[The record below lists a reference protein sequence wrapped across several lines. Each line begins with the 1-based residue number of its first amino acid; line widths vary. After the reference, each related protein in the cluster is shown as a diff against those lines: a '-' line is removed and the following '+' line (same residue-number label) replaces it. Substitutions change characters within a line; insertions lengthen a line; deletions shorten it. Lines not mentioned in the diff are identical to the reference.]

1 MEDLLESKIL
11 DNLYEIIEG
20 EVENQYIK
28 RYGNPKENK
37 KTEKSEKQLV
47 KFMEK
52 FIKDETNMKILY
64 EKLNKF
70 ELCAMGEMCFWYKP
84 YYKKGFIDGISLKN
98 QIKDE
103 KSINNSREK
112 SIIYQNINEIL
123 ALFEEQ
129 KYKNLKQ
136 NDDYMKIV
144 KEIEEIKKRFS
155 KVRSFFENE
164 EITEFSKEE
173 MKAIL
178 EIIKLHNDIEG
189 MELEEMFKLGIKEG
203 RNL

>member
-1 MEDLLESKIL
+1 MENLFESEIL
-11 DNLYEIIEG
+11 DNLYEIVEG

-84 YYKKGFIDGISLKN
+84 YYKKGFIDGISLKK
-98 QIKDE
+98 QIKEE
-103 KSINNSREK
+103 KCINNSREE
-112 SIIYQNINEIL
+112 SIIYQNINEISDF
-123 ALFEEQ
+123 FEEQ

-136 NDDYMKIV
+136 NNDYMKIV
-144 KEIEEIKKRFS
+144 KEIAEIKEKFPKIRDLFENNEITELSREEIK
-155 KVRSFFENE
+155 
-164 EITEFSKEE
+164 
-173 MKAIL
+173 AIL
-178 EIIKLHNDIEG
+178 DIVKLKDDRAMYET
-189 MELEEMFKLGIKEG
+189 EEMFKIGLREG
-203 RNL
+203 KSL

>member
-1 MEDLLESKIL
+1 MENLFESEIL
-11 DNLYEIIEG
+11 DNLYEIVEG

-84 YYKKGFIDGISLKN
+84 YYKKGFIDGISLKK
-98 QIKDE
+98 QIKEE
-103 KSINNSREK
+103 KSINNSREE
-112 SIIYQNINEIL
+112 SIIYQNINEISDF
-123 ALFEEQ
+123 FEEQ

-136 NDDYMKIV
+136 NNDYMKIE
-144 KEIEEIKKRFS
+144 KEIAEIKEKFPKIRDL
-155 KVRSFFENE
+155 FENNQ
-164 EITEFSKEE
+164 ITEFSKEE
-173 MKAIL
+173 VKAIL
-178 EIIKLHNDIEG
+178 DIIKLQDDRAMYEAD
-189 MELEEMFKLGIKEG
+189 EMFKIGLREG
-203 RNL
+203 KAL

>member
-52 FIKDETNMKILY
+52 LIKDETNMKILY

-84 YYKKGFIDGISLKN
+84 YYKKGFIDGISLKK
-98 QIKDE
+98 QIKEE
-103 KSINNSREK
+103 KSINNSREE
-112 SIIYQNINEIL
+112 SIIYQNINEISDF
-123 ALFEEQ
+123 FEEQ

-136 NDDYMKIV
+136 NNDYMKIV
-144 KEIEEIKKRFS
+144 KEIAEIKEKFPKIRDL
-155 KVRSFFENE
+155 FENN
-164 EITEFSKEE
+164 EITELSKEE
-173 MKAIL
+173 VKAIL
-178 EIIKLHNDIEG
+178 DIIKLQDDRAMYETD
-189 MELEEMFKLGIKEG
+189 EMFKIGLREG
-203 RNL
+203 KAL

>member
-1 MEDLLESKIL
+1 MEDLLESEIL

-84 YYKKGFIDGISLKN
+84 YYKKGFIDGISLKK
-98 QIKDE
+98 QIKEE
-103 KSINNSREK
+103 KSINNSREE
-112 SIIYQNINEIL
+112 SIIYQNINEISDF
-123 ALFEEQ
+123 FEEQ

-136 NDDYMKIV
+136 NNDYMKIV
-144 KEIEEIKKRFS
+144 KEIAEIKEKFPKIRDL
-155 KVRSFFENE
+155 FENNQ
-164 EITEFSKEE
+164 ITEFSKEE
-173 MKAIL
+173 VKAIL
-178 EIIKLHNDIEG
+178 DIIKLQDDRAMYETD
-189 MELEEMFKLGIKEG
+189 EMFKIGLREG
-203 RNL
+203 KAL

>member
-84 YYKKGFIDGISLKN
+84 YYKKGFIDGISLKK
-98 QIKDE
+98 QIKEE
-103 KSINNSREK
+103 KSINNSREE
-112 SIIYQNINEIL
+112 SIIYQNINEISDF
-123 ALFEEQ
+123 FEEQ

-136 NDDYMKIV
+136 NNDYMKIV
-144 KEIEEIKKRFS
+144 KEIAEIKEKFPKIRDL
-155 KVRSFFENE
+155 FENNQ
-164 EITEFSKEE
+164 ITEFSKEE
-173 MKAIL
+173 VKAIL
-178 EIIKLHNDIEG
+178 DIIKLQDDRAMYETD
-189 MELEEMFKLGIKEG
+189 EMFKIGLREG
-203 RNL
+203 RAL

>member
-1 MEDLLESKIL
+1 MEELFENKIL
-11 DNLYEIIEG
+11 DELYEIRG
-20 EVENQYIK
+20 EEFIGSYTK
-28 RYGNPKENK
+28 KYGKPEKVK
-37 KTEKSEKQLV
+37 KAEKAEEQLV
-47 KFMEK
+47 QFMKK
-52 FIKDETNMKILY
+52 FIKDESNMKKLY
-64 EKLNKF
+64 EKINIF
-70 ELCAMGEMCFWYKP
+70 ESYALDEMSFWHKP
-84 YYKKGFIDGISLKN
+84 YYKFGFIDGLNLKREI
-98 QIKDE
+98 QEE
-103 KSINNSREK
+103 KNIANDQNK
-112 SIIYQNINEIL
+112 SIIYQNINEISDF
-123 ALFEEQ
+123 FEEQ

-136 NDDYMKIV
+136 NNDYMKIV

>member
-1 MEDLLESKIL
+1 MEDLFESKIL

-112 SIIYQNINEIL
+112 SIIYQNINEISDF
-123 ALFEEQ
+123 FEEQ

-136 NDDYMKIV
+136 NNDYMKIV
-144 KEIEEIKKRFS
+144 KEIAEIKEKFPKIRDL
-155 KVRSFFENE
+155 FENN

-173 MKAIL
+173 VKAIL
-178 EIIKLHNDIEG
+178 DIIKLQDDRAMYETD
-189 MELEEMFKLGIKEG
+189 EMFKIGLREG
-203 RNL
+203 KAL

>member
-1 MEDLLESKIL
+1 MENLFESKIL

-20 EVENQYIK
+20 EVENHYIK
-28 RYGNPKENK
+28 RYGNPKENI

-70 ELCAMGEMCFWYKP
+70 ELCVMGEMCFWYKP
-84 YYKKGFIDGISLKN
+84 YYKKGFIDGISLKK

-112 SIIYQNINEIL
+112 SIIYQNINEISDF
-123 ALFEEQ
+123 FEEQ

-136 NDDYMKIV
+136 NNDYMKIV
-144 KEIEEIKKRFS
+144 KEIAEIKEKFPKIRDL
-155 KVRSFFENE
+155 FENN

-173 MKAIL
+173 VKAIL
-178 EIIKLHNDIEG
+178 DIIKLQDDRAMYETD
-189 MELEEMFKLGIKEG
+189 EMFKIGLREG
-203 RNL
+203 RAL

>member
-1 MEDLLESKIL
+1 MENLFESEIL

-37 KTEKSEKQLV
+37 KTEKAEKQLV

-136 NDDYMKIV
+136 NDDYMKIA
-144 KEIEEIKKRFS
+144 KEIKQIKEKFPKVRGLFENNDITELSREEIK
-155 KVRSFFENE
+155 
-164 EITEFSKEE
+164 
-173 MKAIL
+173 AIL
-178 EIIKLHNDIEG
+178 DIIKLKEDRAMYET
-189 MELEEMFKLGIKEG
+189 EEMFKIGLREG
-203 RNL
+203 KSL